1 MYYKRIEGCKSLS
14 NKFKDQIARSLNSN
28 VGLNKKALKLK
39 KSWDEVEHLIS
50 NVAPSKKDKNPK
62 NK

>member
-1 MYYKRIEGCKSLS
+1 MS